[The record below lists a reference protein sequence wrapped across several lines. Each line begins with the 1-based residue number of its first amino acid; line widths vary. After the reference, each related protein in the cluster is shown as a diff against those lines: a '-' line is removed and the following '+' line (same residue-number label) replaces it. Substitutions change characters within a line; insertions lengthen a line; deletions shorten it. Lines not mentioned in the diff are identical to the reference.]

1 MQLINPRENRIYSKN
16 TEKDSPPPVRFLNSL
31 SVALESGRSV
41 YITKYVEDNR
51 EQGKVWAERGCRV
64 LEGGSGVC
72 SGRPK
77 CNFPV
82 LTLSRRVHRHTD
94 IHTLSLTHIDT
105 PIHVNIYIDAN
116 TYTHTH
122 MHVFILYLSI
132 CVYIQIMSSHSDIC
146 NTNPVPWGLAFFNLS
161 LLLVFVYSSSS
172 FLLWALQ

>member
-1 MQLINPRENRIYSKN
+1 MQLINLRENRIYSKN
-16 TEKDSPPPVRFLNSL
+16 TEKDSPPPVIFLNSL
-31 SVALESGRSV
+31 SLAMESGRSV
-41 YITKYVEDNR
+41 YIAKNVEDNR
-51 EQGKVWAERGCRV
+51 DQGKVWAERGCRV

-94 IHTLSLTHIDT
+94 IHTLSHTHIDT
-105 PIHVNIYIDAN
+105 PIHMNIYIDAN
-116 TYTHTH
+116 THTH

-132 CVYIQIMSSHSDIC
+132 CMYIQIMSSHSNIS
-146 NTNPVPWGLAFFNLS
+146 NTSPVPWGPAFFNLS

>member
-1 MQLINPRENRIYSKN
+1 MQLINLRENRIYSKN
-16 TEKDSPPPVRFLNSL
+16 TEKDSPPPVIFLNSL
-31 SVALESGRSV
+31 SLAMESGSSV
-41 YITKYVEDNR
+41 YITKNVEDNR
-51 EQGKVWAERGCRV
+51 DQGKVWAERGCRV

-94 IHTLSLTHIDT
+94 IHTLSHTHIDT
-105 PIHVNIYIDAN
+105 PIHMNIYIDAN
-116 TYTHTH
+116 THTH

-132 CVYIQIMSSHSDIC
+132 CMYIQIMSSHSNIS
-146 NTNPVPWGLAFFNLS
+146 NTSPVPWGPAFFNLS